1 LEPSKAP
8 KSAIVESLPDYDPS
22 GALSKVIFT
31 NYDYMEAN
39 RQAWE
44 AEWTKIKLGG

>member
-1 LEPSKAP
+1 MV
-8 KSAIVESLPDYDPS
+8 KSFPEYDPS
-22 GALSKVIFT
+22 GTLSRFIFT
-31 NYDYMEAN
+31 DYDYMEKN